1 MPGKLRRVLPHG
13 VMLAVSCWLFWA
25 STRIDVETGGR
36 IGPAVWPKAV
46 IVIMGLLCVYEIVK
60 RLVVRTDFDAKGL
73 LSGTQVPGSDPDVVV
88 QPGSGE
94 ERAHESGPGPRMLF
108 GGIALI
114 AAFVLAV
121 PWIGFFLGTALFLAS
136 FPWIGGLRRPF
147 VAISVSL
154 AGTLVLAVVFL
165 KVAYISL
172 PLGVGPFRA
181 LSLGLM
187 RLLGVT

>member
-13 VMLAVSCWLFWA
+13 VMLAVSCWLYWA

-36 IGPAVWPKAV
+36 IGPAVWPRAV
-46 IVIMGLLCVYEIVK
+46 IVLMGLLCAYEIVK
-60 RLVVRTDFDAKGL
+60 RLVVRTEFDAKGL
-73 LSGTQVPGSDPDVVV
+73 VRGMADPPPGE
-88 QPGSGE
+88 GSNYG
-94 ERAHESGPGPRMLF
+94 MLF
-108 GGIALI
+108 GGIGLI
-114 AAFVLAV
+114 AAFVLLV
-121 PWIGFFLGTALFLAS
+121 PWIGFFLATALFLAI
-136 FPWIGGLRRPF
+136 FPWVGGLRRPV

-165 KVAYISL
+165 KIAYISL
-172 PLGVGPFRA
+172 PLGEGPFRA

>member
-13 VMLAVSCWLFWA
+13 VMLAASCWLYWA
-25 STRIDVETGGR
+25 STRIDVDTGGR
-36 IGPAVWPKAV
+36 IGPAVWPRAV
-46 IVIMGLLCVYEIVK
+46 IVLMALLCIYEIVK
-60 RLVVRTDFDAKGL
+60 RLLVRTEFDAKGL
-73 LSGTQVPGSDPDVVV
+73 VPGMADPS
-88 QPGSGE
+88 PGEGSNY
-94 ERAHESGPGPRMLF
+94 RMLF
-108 GGIALI
+108 GGIGLI

-121 PWIGFFLGTALFLAS
+121 PWIGFFLATALFLAV
-136 FPWIGGLRRPF
+136 FPWVGGLRRPV
-147 VAISVSL
+147 VAVSVSL

-172 PLGVGPFRA
+172 PLGEGPFRA

>member
-13 VMLAVSCWLFWA
+13 VMLAVSCWLYWA

-36 IGPAVWPKAV
+36 IGPTAWPRAV
-46 IVIMGLLCVYEIVK
+46 IVVMGLLCAYEIVK
-60 RLVVRTDFDAKGL
+60 RLVVRTQFDARGL
-73 LSGTQVPGSDPDVVV
+73 LAAAKVDEAPASDNY
-88 QPGSGE
+88 
-94 ERAHESGPGPRMLF
+94 RMLS
-108 GGIALI
+108 GGIVLI

-121 PWIGFFLGTALFLAS
+121 PWIGFFLATALFLAI

-172 PLGVGPFRA
+172 PLGEGPFRA